1 MGSFLLPT
9 LVIIMLITN
18 TLGAPGVGLVNPE
31 GESPIVHGI
40 VAFAQLYD
48 TFPAP
53 YHMSPP
59 REKTEVAE
67 GFRLEGVI
75 LERSTTRRW
84 LPHHVSEDV
93 FFLPDEHLAPHKNP

>member
-1 MGSFLLPT
+1 MRSFLLPT
-9 LVIIMLITN
+9 LVIFTLITN
-18 TLGAPGVGLVNPE
+18 TLGAPSVGVVNPE
-31 GESPIVHGI
+31 GESPIVHGV

-53 YHMSPP
+53 YRM
-59 REKTEVAE
+59 EKTEVAE
-67 GFRLEGVI
+67 GFLLEGVI

-93 FFLPDEHLAPHKNP
+93 FFLPDEHLAPNKNP